1 MTTRARPPVD
11 PFGAVEEGLPRE
23 LIYLRASDGAIS
35 SGALIRPES
44 STSKI
49 CAYFMHPR
57 GAYSRH
63 YLGPLLYARGMPFFG
78 HDSRY
83 LNNDMDCLHELL
95 LLDIAAG
102 MRRLRELGFDQ
113 IVLVGNSGGG
123 SLFSYYQAQASAAPE
138 ERFAA
143 SPAGDRVDL
152 PDEEMPQA
160 ALFVSVASHLGEG
173 HILQNMLDPSA
184 VDEHE
189 PDSHDPD
196 LDMYNPANGHKPW
209 PASV

>member
-1 MTTRARPPVD
+1 
-11 PFGAVEEGLPRE
+11 
-23 LIYLRASDGAIS
+23 
-35 SGALIRPES
+35 
-44 STSKI
+44 
-49 CAYFMHPR
+49 
-57 GAYSRH
+57 
-63 YLGPLLYARGMPFFG
+63 MPFFG

-143 SPAGDRVDL
+143 SPAGDGGDLPDLVGNSGDGILFSHYRGWRAEGFAVSPAGDGVDL
-152 PDEEMPQA
+152 PNEEMPQA
-160 ALFVSVASHLGEG
+160 ALFVSIASHLGDG
-173 HILQNMLDPSA
+173 HIFQNMLDPSV
-184 VDEHE
+184 VDDRD
-189 PDSHDPD
+189 PDSRDPD
-196 LDMYNPANGHKPW
+196 LDMYDRANGHKPW
-209 PASV
+209 PEASHYEPDWLAHYREAQAGPRTAHRRRSARRTG